1 MFEVIPCVD
10 VRLGRAVRLLE
21 GDPARETVYH
31 SDPLDAARR
40 FDSLGAP
47 WIHIVDLDAALGTGS
62 NLEGI
67 EAATRGVR
75 ASVEVAG
82 GIRSS
87 HDAALRLEFADRVV
101 VGTAAVR
108 EPRLVH
114 ELLERFGPRR
124 VVVSV
129 DARHGEVAVS
139 GWTEATG
146 VRASDLARAMHAAG
160 VETLIFTDVSRDGT
174 MKGVDEVPVRSVRD
188 AFPGTLYAG
197 GGVGSDSDLELYE
210 SLGLQGAIVGRAI
223 YEGKITYPRTA

>member
-47 WIHIVDLDAALGTGS
+47 WIDIVDLDAALGPGS
-62 NLEGI
+62 ILVGI

-82 GIRSS
+82 GIRSVQ
-87 HDAALRLEFADRVV
+87 DAALRLEFADRVV
-101 VGTAAVR
+101 LGTAAVR

-146 VRASDLARAMHAAG
+146 VRASDLARAMHATG
-160 VETLIFTDVSRDGT
+160 VETLIFTDVS
-174 MKGVDEVPVRSVRD
+174 RD

-197 GGVGSDSDLELYE
+197 GGVGSDSDLALYE

>member
-1 MFEVIPCVD
+1 MIPCVD

-21 GDPARETVYH
+21 GDPERETVYD
-31 SDPLDAARR
+31 SDPLTAARR
-40 FDSLGAP
+40 FDALGAP

-62 NLEGI
+62 NQEVI
-67 EAATRGVR
+67 ETACRGVE

-82 GIRSS
+82 GIRSVE
-87 HDAALRLEFADRVV
+87 DAALRLAFADRVV

-108 EPRLVH
+108 DPRLVH
-114 ELLERFGPRR
+114 ELLDRFGPQR

-129 DARHGEVAVS
+129 DARGGEVAVS

-174 MKGVDEVPVRSVRD
+174 MKGVDEVPVRPVRD

-197 GGVGSDSDLELYE
+197 GGVGSDSDLALYE

>member
-31 SDPLDAARR
+31 ADPLSAARR
-40 FDSLGAP
+40 FDALGAR

-62 NLEGI
+62 NQEVI
-67 EAATRGVR
+67 EAACRGV
-75 ASVEVAG
+75 AAHVEVAG

-87 HDAALRLEFADRVV
+87 QDAAQRLAFADRIV

-108 EPRLVH
+108 DPRLVH
-114 ELLERFGPRR
+114 DLLARFGPQR

-129 DARHGEVAVS
+129 DARGGEVAVS

-146 VRASDLARAMHAAG
+146 VRAGDLAQAMHAAG

-174 MKGVDEVPVRSVRD
+174 MKGVDEAPVRTVRD

-197 GGVGSDSDLELYE
+197 GGVGSDADLELYA
-210 SLGLQGAIVGRAI
+210 SLGLQGAIVGRAL